1 MAKNTAELDA
11 TRFRRMVLEMSKHA
25 RITPEQVIDFEA
37 GKMIESALK
46 FTKVAKSGDIRKR
59 VTDQIFNRPFRTL
72 NGKIYFLGNRYP
84 DAIWSK
90 LKSSQQKEVSE
101 KLKVLLKRRGLAKQ
115 SWWLLG
121 KKLGIEIKAPAF
133 AQKAE
138 VAGADLPGNVR
149 FRREGT
155 GKKSI
160 LTLVND
166 SPSATSKGG
175 KGHDAMRKAF
185 RGRLKFFERNMKEG
199 VFQNIK
205 TIAAKYPGITVKP

>member
-25 RITPEQVIDFEA
+25 RITPERVIDFEA

-59 VTDQIFNRPFRTL
+59 VTDQVFNRPFRTL

-155 GKKSI
+155 GKKSV

-166 SPSATSKGG
+166 SPSATSPGG